1 MDQNIVL
8 EQEELILYHY
18 LLQIPLDQ
26 EHINQKKIIQQNYPN
41 NQNIL
46 LQNLQKCHNK
56 NMQTKIKHFIFS
68 NKFDNVLRKSVGD

>member
-1 MDQNIVL
+1 MDLNIVL

-18 LLQIPLDQ
+18 LLQIQLDQ
-26 EHINQKKIIQQNYPN
+26 GHINQKKIIQQNYPN

-56 NMQTKIKHFIFS
+56 NMQTKIKHIIFS

>member
-1 MDQNIVL
+1 MDPNIVL

-18 LLQIPLDQ
+18 LLQIQLDQ
-26 EHINQKKIIQQNYPN
+26 EHINQRKIIQQNYPN

-56 NMQTKIKHFIFS
+56 NMQTKIKHIIFS
-68 NKFDNVLRKSVGD
+68 NKFENVLRKSVGD